1 MCCQVEV
8 SEELAAGVLPAIC
21 LQQLDSANW
30 KERLASMEE
39 FQRVMSLFFFFSS
52 LVMMANY
59 YKNYGATHIPAVVFI
74 RHKLLYL
81 VLVLQ

>member
-1 MCCQVEV
+1 MVNTNSLVLRCMCVCVCCQVEV

-39 FQRVMSLFFFFSS
+39 FQRVMSLFFF
-52 LVMMANY
+52 L
-59 YKNYGATHIPAVVFI
+59 PW
-74 RHKLLYL
+74 
-81 VLVLQ
+81 

>member
-1 MCCQVEV
+1 MCVCCQVEV

-39 FQRVMSLFFFFSS
+39 FQRVMSLFFF
-52 LVMMANY
+52 L
-59 YKNYGATHIPAVVFI
+59 PW
-74 RHKLLYL
+74 
-81 VLVLQ
+81 